1 MVISVRNPCTCKTE
15 VRLFKENL
23 YFTEVY
29 DWIGSLSPVKS
40 FNIVD
45 YTTIIT
51 TDKKVYSAVFNMVET
66 NSPLPLTPE
75 GTMAFT
81 GYRLRDQ
88 SVVNKIGE
96 FSYIPSAEDCGED
109 HTSHSYNL
117 LQQER
122 IQEYEKLKP
131 LTYATVSQE
140 NNYHD
145 MISLY
150 KNRNTTTHQLQLS
163 LDNEEAS
170 GEGITRDA
178 FSAFFASVCSKM
190 DGSNERVP
198 RTIVDDDDL
207 VAVRK
212 TITHAFI
219 LCNIFTFEIS
229 KSSIKHFIFGGDI
242 NKTKHLTSFMAFIMP
257 KEASIIQRFRS
268 GILNDDEDE
277 IMNISTEY
285 SVFTKPTRS
294 NVDTLL
300 EKAAK
305 VALIKGPHFSL
316 QSLVRGMGN
325 FWEKLDVSLFD
336 ALYGAI
342 IPTSEKVI
350 ASLTFH
356 ETSNHDAKIVT
367 WLHPY
372 IRNLSKTSLS
382 TFVQFITGSGNLLP
396 DTSIKVEFINKPL
409 NHARPTSKTCFKMLY
424 LPRQYSSL
432 SEMKQNSDFYI
443 LNNLQNWCVHD

>member
-1 MVISVRNPCTCKTE
+1 MNSRKERVLPEPSLSEPHVVISVRNPCTCKTE
-15 VRLFKENL
+15 VRLFKENS

-29 DWIGSLSPVKS
+29 DWIGSLSPVEF

-45 YTTIIT
+45 YTTVIT
-51 TDKKVYSAVFNMVET
+51 PDKKVYSAVFNMLET
-66 NSPLPLTPE
+66 NAPLPMTPE
-75 GTMAFT
+75 GTVAFT
-81 GYRLRDQ
+81 GYRLADQ
-88 SVVNKIGE
+88 SAVNEIGE
-96 FSYIPSAEDCGED
+96 LSHIQSVEDCGKD
-109 HTSHSYNL
+109 HTSHCYNL

-131 LTYATVSQE
+131 LIYATVSRE
-140 NNYHD
+140 NIYHD
-145 MISLY
+145 MINLY
-150 KNRNTTTHQLQLS
+150 KKRNTTTHQLQLS
-163 LDNEEAS
+163 FDNEEAS
-170 GEGITRDA
+170 GDGVTRDA
-178 FSAFFASVCSKM
+178 FSAFFASVYSKM

-207 VAVRK
+207 VAVGK
-212 TITHAFI
+212 AITHAFI
-219 LCNIFTFEIS
+219 LCNIFPFEIC
-229 KSSIKHFIFGGDI
+229 KSSIKHCIFGGDI
-242 NKTKHLTSFMAFIMP
+242 NKTELLTSFMAFIMP

-268 GILNDDEDE
+268 GILNEDEDA
-277 IMNISTEY
+277 IMDILTEY

-316 QSLVRGMGN
+316 QSLVRGMGK

-336 ALYGAI
+336 ALYGVI

-350 ASLTFH
+350 ASLTCH

-367 WLHPY
+367 WLHRY

-396 DTSIKVEFINKPL
+396 DTSIKVEFVNQPL
-409 NHARPTSKTCFKMLY
+409 DHARLISKTRFKLLY
-424 LPRQYSSL
+424 LPRQYSL
-432 SEMKQNSDFYI
+432 LVY
-443 LNNLQNWCVHD
+443 L